1 MIIEKNIPVPPK
13 AAGKPRTSPIW
24 NMQVGDSYTT
34 KRQSGGDHAYVSKV
48 NGWKFT
54 TRKEGDGFR
63 VWRVA

>member
-1 MIIEKNIPVPPK
+1 MIIEKNIPLPKK
-13 AAGKPRTSPIW
+13 AAGTPRKSPIW
-24 NMQVGDSYTT
+24 SMEIGDSYLTDN
-34 KRQSGGDHAYVSKV
+34 RHRGEYCYVANA